1 MASRDGEYTRAVESE
16 LRVRC
21 LHLLTKQAFL
31 ALPAESEREFE
42 ADEPIWWCD
51 RTGEALGPDGS
62 EACRAT
68 CHGPG
73 RGCYEGPVRL

>member
-1 MASRDGEYTRAVESE
+1 MASRDGEYTRAVQSE

-21 LHLLTKQAFL
+21 IHLLTKQAFL

-62 EACRAT
+62 EACRQH

-73 RGCYEGPVRL
+73 RACYEGPVRL